1 MLETNLRQSA
11 SSILIRGTALLWLAC
26 VPLTVSAASPDL
38 VSVFP
43 LSCPA
48 GATTDVKLKGKQL
61 KDIRLAQLTAP
72 GVSIKVIN
80 DQSLQISVPA
90 ETPPGDY
97 DLRVLTGQGL
107 SQPHVVQLT
116 AWPTITADE
125 QADTPDSAETLKL
138 PGGVD
143 ARFDHTGDIDWYT
156 FTGSAGQT
164 ITIRCRSRSLG
175 GSAEPLFT
183 LSAPDG
189 EEIAFASAAELEPAL
204 HLKLPETGTYR
215 IKVFERA
222 YRSDA
227 NSVYHLSVN
236 TGPRLLAAFPA
247 LIPASKPSQLRIQ
260 GLDLPG
266 VAEDSTQLLQQKT
279 ITVDPATDTELSQSV
294 SYTATSPFSKGLW
307 LQLPHTAGSVRLMTT
322 DTLIV
327 VDQDP
332 ENHSQTTAQEIK
344 IPCDIAG
351 QFPQPRDLDWY
362 RFTAEKGQQ
371 LSLAAY
377 GERLGQRMDLELS
390 LFDDKGKLLLNLS
403 DQKQA
408 KGDATPISAA
418 SLDPEGTWKAPQSG
432 TFYLLV
438 RDLYGVSL
446 GGFERQYRVRIT
458 KRTPDFRVFAY
469 PGEQERKLGITLHP
483 GGNTHV
489 ALYVDRQHGFDK
501 PVRIHAVDLP
511 EGLTADDIIIPKHQS
526 AAVLSIQSN
535 RELTP
540 DILDLNLQ
548 ATSEDQQLIRE
559 VQPLTVTDAGSFT
572 QVNTLAAGIADP
584 APVVLT
590 ISPPQQPLT
599 VGGKLE
605 LAAKLES
612 HESSISSP
620 IELKWHTA
628 MVDAKQ
634 KSVPLFKPTKSIPPT
649 QTKSK
654 LTATLSDKLQPGEYL
669 LWLSATTKVDS
680 SPATDQK
687 QKKAKPV
694 PVSIVTNVITLKVE
708 PEQNPKK
715 PKQK

>member
-1 MLETNLRQSA
+1 M
-11 SSILIRGTALLWLAC
+11 AC
-26 VPLTVSAASPDL
+26 VPLTVNAAPPDL
-38 VSVFP
+38 VSIFP
-43 LSCPA
+43 LSCPV

-80 DQSLQISVPA
+80 DQSLQITVPA

-107 SQPHVVQLT
+107 SQPHVMQIT
-116 AWPTITADE
+116 AWPTTTADE

-143 ARFDHTGDIDWYT
+143 ARFDHTGDIDWYAFAGT
-156 FTGSAGQT
+156 AGQT
-164 ITIRCRSRSLG
+164 VTIRCRSRSLG

-183 LSAPDG
+183 LSAPSG

-204 HLKLPETGTYR
+204 HLKLPKTGTYR

-247 LIPASKPSQLRIQ
+247 LIPANKPSQLRIQ

-266 VAEDSTQLLQQKT
+266 VAEDSTQLLQQKI
-279 ITVDPATDTELSQSV
+279 ITVDPVTDTDVAQSV
-294 SYTATSPFSKGLW
+294 SYAATSPLAQGSW
-307 LQLPHTAGSVRLMTT
+307 LHLPHTAGSMRLMTT
-322 DTLIV
+322 DTPIV

-332 ENHSQTTAQEIK
+332 ENHSQTTAQEIQ

-371 LSLAAY
+371 LSLAAF

-390 LFDDKGKLLLNLS
+390 LFDDKGKLLLKLS

-408 KGDATPISAA
+408 KGEATPVSAA
-418 SLDPEGTWKAPQSG
+418 SLDPEGTWKAPQTG

-458 KRTPDFRVFAY
+458 NRVPDFRVFAY
-469 PGEQERKLGITLHP
+469 PGELERKHGITLHP
-483 GGNTHV
+483 GGHTHV
-489 ALYVDRQHGFDK
+489 ALYVDRQHGYDK

-511 EGLTADDIIIPKHQS
+511 EGLTADDVIIPKHQS
-526 AAVLSIQSN
+526 AAVLSIQTDRS
-535 RELTP
+535 LTT
-540 DILDLNLQ
+540 DILNLNLQ
-548 ATSEDQQLIRE
+548 ARSEDQQIIRE
-559 VQPLTVTDAGSFT
+559 VQPLTVTDAGTFT
-572 QVNTLAAGIADP
+572 HVNTLAAGIAEP

-605 LAAKLES
+605 MTAKLES
-612 HESSISSP
+612 GQSSISSP
-620 IELKWHTA
+620 IELKWHTV

-649 QTKSK
+649 QTKSE
-654 LTATLSDKLQPGEYL
+654 LTAILSDKLQPGEYL
-669 LWLSATTKVDS
+669 LWLSATTKVEF
-680 SPATDQK
+680 SPAADQK

-694 PVSIVTNVITLKVE
+694 PVSIVTNVITFKVE